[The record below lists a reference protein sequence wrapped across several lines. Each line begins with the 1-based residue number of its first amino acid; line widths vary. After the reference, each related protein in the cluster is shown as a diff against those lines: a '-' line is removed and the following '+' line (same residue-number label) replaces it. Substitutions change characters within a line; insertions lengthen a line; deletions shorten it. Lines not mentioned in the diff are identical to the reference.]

1 MICLEILWEVK
12 SGDKSS
18 KRWTA
23 FGKFFSVS
31 ENIEDLGVPR
41 LRIFETIQYS
51 SPGEVGREILRVT
64 WFSGREKGGGGQ
76 SSPTE
81 YREGAKESKL
91 PSNGQLEG
99 IIRIL

>member
-64 WFSGREKGGGGQ
+64 WFSGREKGGVSLHQQ
-76 SSPTE
+76 SIEKGLKKANCQVT
-81 YREGAKESKL
+81 A
-91 PSNGQLEG
+91 N
-99 IIRIL
+99 

>member
-1 MICLEILWEVK
+1 MVF
-12 SGDKSS
+12 GDG
-18 KRWTA
+18 KR
-23 FGKFFSVS
+23 
-31 ENIEDLGVPR
+31 
-41 LRIFETIQYS
+41 
-51 SPGEVGREILRVT
+51 
-64 WFSGREKGGGGQ
+64 GGQ

>member
-31 ENIEDLGVPR
+31 ENIEDLGVPC

-51 SPGEVGREILRVT
+51 SPGEVGREILSVT
-64 WFSGREKGGGGQ
+64 WFSGMEKGGGVSLHQQ
-76 SSPTE
+76 SIEKGLKKVNCQVT
-81 YREGAKESKL
+81 A
-91 PSNGQLEG
+91 N
-99 IIRIL
+99 